1 MFVFLQYQVV
11 ILTYKGKFPPYA
23 NYERK
28 EYKELVKV
36 ESKYQVLVSCFENN
50 GKRVFMVVNTSPVI
64 ATRVR
69 LVFDKVYDYEKII
82 GANSE
87 TGNSEFVE
95 EISLPAGENFVVV
108 LK

>member
-1 MFVFLQYQVV
+1 M
-11 ILTYKGKFPPYA
+11 
-23 NYERK
+23 
-28 EYKELVKV
+28 